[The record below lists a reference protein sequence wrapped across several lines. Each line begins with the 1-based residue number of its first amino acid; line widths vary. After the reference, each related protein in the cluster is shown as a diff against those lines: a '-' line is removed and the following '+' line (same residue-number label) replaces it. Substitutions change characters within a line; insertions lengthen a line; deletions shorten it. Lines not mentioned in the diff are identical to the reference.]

1 MAKQAGSYLKR
12 ATREWAKPPR
22 QKLSILG
29 KWGIA
34 EGHRSGIAM
43 IAGAAI
49 CAALGG
55 ITVFA
60 VDAAVAGKQEEKTG
74 SGQTVPHS
82 PKAADSVTKTQKVSE
97 KQLLGL
103 EFSALAK
110 ASIPMSVYW
119 KEEDVVVDDEFQAT
133 GSTCVMGVSKEGY
146 IILATNRHCL
156 GLLELAVADGE
167 TDLPEILDYSIHLH
181 FPRNRVVRA
190 THFGWFE
197 GDADLAYLAVP
208 VRGLEAGKD
217 FVSLVPDPVGD
228 FFSIGSEVVAVGAP
242 YGLDGTHTFGRISA
256 LRDNKDSEGKGFQLI
271 QTDAPLNPGNSG
283 GPLLWKKDDRYFW
296 IGINTSGAGQNLGF
310 AIARKE
316 LGRRKGIYYEASA
329 AGARKLIYGQ

>member
-1 MAKQAGSYLKR
+1 MA
-12 ATREWAKPPR
+12 T
-22 QKLSILG
+22 
-29 KWGIA
+29 
-34 EGHRSGIAM
+34 
-43 IAGAAI
+43 GAVL

-55 ITVFA
+55 TIVFA
-60 VDAAVAGKQEEKTG
+60 VNAVVAGKQEEKTG
-74 SGQTVPHS
+74 SGQTAPHS
-82 PKAADSVTKTQKVSE
+82 PKAADPVTKAKKVPE
-97 KQLLGL
+97 KQPLGL

-133 GSTCVMGVSKEGY
+133 GSTCVMGISAEGY

-181 FPRNRVVRA
+181 FPQSRVVRV

-197 GDADLAYLAVP
+197 GDTDLAYLAVP
-208 VRGLEAGKD
+208 VGDLEAGKD
-217 FVSLVPDPVGD
+217 FVSLVPDPAGD
-228 FFSIGSEVVAVGAP
+228 SFLLGSEVVAVGSP

-256 LRDNKDSEGKGFQLI
+256 LRENEDSTGKSFQLI

-283 GPLLWKKDDRYFW
+283 GPLFWKKDDRYLW